1 MDRVEAEGIMDAVE
15 SNRPWHERIPARLGT
30 DPKQRLGSEDG
41 TAAGATHYQ
50 MGDKQPIEIM
60 QEVMTTEEFFGYLR
74 GNVIKYSLRMGH
86 KDNKA
91 KDAQKAAQYSKW
103 LAQALGGKTIDP
115 REG

>member
-1 MDRVEAEGIMDAVE
+1 MDRVEAEGTMDMVE
-15 SNRPWHERIPARLGT
+15 SNRPWHERISARLGI
-30 DPKQRLGSEDG
+30 EDG

-50 MGDKQPIEIM
+50 LGDKQPIEIM

-86 KDNKA
+86 KDSKA

-103 LAQALGGKTIDP
+103 LAQALAGKTIDP